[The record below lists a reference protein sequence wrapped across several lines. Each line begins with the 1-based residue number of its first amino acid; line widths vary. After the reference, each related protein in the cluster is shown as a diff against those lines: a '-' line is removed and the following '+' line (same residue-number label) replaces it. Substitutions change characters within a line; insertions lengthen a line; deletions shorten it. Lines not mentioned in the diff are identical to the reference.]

1 MDVNNNLQKII
12 YEKDEE
18 QLNETQKDKDIIN
31 KETKSKDN
39 IGVIEKGNKESLQK
53 NSEITKNKINNKNNE
68 KETGNK
74 RVNNFINGLNSNV
87 QHNRYYSTIT
97 SKNNFRNFVKK
108 ANYNKNK
115 DNIEDKNEQN
125 DFNIDNHFNEIRPF
139 SFTAKNNLIKN
150 YYMNK
155 GLDYFLGGTNPNNIC
170 NKGFLDNKKS
180 GYNYKNYVRGK
191 RNNYVNKK
199 IFFNQNKIKN
209 LQNINEISQ
218 NYFNQNNEDEK
229 QNIINNERENF
240 TRQSYI
246 LMNDIINT
254 DNLNINIMNIAGNI
268 LNNIG
273 YKDQMVGNN
282 LLLQYLF
289 N

>member
-31 KETKSKDN
+31 KEAKSKDN

>member
-18 QLNETQKDKDIIN
+18 QLKETQKDIDIN
-31 KETKSKDN
+31 SKEIKSKDN
-39 IGVIEKGNKESLQK
+39 IGANEKGNKEIKQK
-53 NSEITKNKINNKNNE
+53 NSENTKKRITNKNNE
-68 KETGNK
+68 KEVGNK
-74 RVNNFINGLNSNV
+74 RVNNFVNAVNSNG

-97 SKNNFRNFVKK
+97 SKNYFRNFVKK
-108 ANYNKNK
+108 TNYNKNK
-115 DNIEDKNEQN
+115 ENAEDNNEPR
-125 DFNIDNHFNEIRPF
+125 DFDIDNHFNENRPF
-139 SFTAKNNLIKN
+139 SFTSRNNFLKNN
-150 YYMNK
+150 YMNK
-155 GLDYFLGGTNPNNIC
+155 GLDYILGCTNPNN
-170 NKGFLDNKKS
+170 NKGFFDNKKS
-180 GYNYKNYVRGK
+180 EYNYKNFVRGK

>member
-180 GYNYKNYVRGK
+180 GYNYKNYNRGK
-191 RNNYVNKK
+191 RNNYINKN
-199 IFFNQNKIKN
+199 IFFNNQIKKQNDINLNYYNDYNKKN
-209 LQNINEISQ
+209 SNESEKMMNNNNASNNNQNLIINQENKKYIRMNEIFNLDNINITIL
-218 NYFNQNNEDEK
+218 NIAN
-229 QNIINNERENF
+229 NIINN
-240 TRQSYI
+240 Q
-246 LMNDIINT
+246 
-254 DNLNINIMNIAGNI
+254 
-268 LNNIG
+268 G
-273 YKDQMVGNN
+273 Y
-282 LLLQYLF
+282 
-289 N
+289 

>member
-53 NSEITKNKINNKNNE
+53 NSESTKNKINNKNNE

-191 RNNYVNKK
+191 RNNYVNKN

-209 LQNINEISQ
+209 ISNMIEQNVNYYKDGLNQNQITNEIKT
-218 NYFNQNNEDEK
+218 NY
-229 QNIINNERENF
+229 INMKE
-240 TRQSYI
+240 I
-246 LMNDIINT
+246 LNM
-254 DNLNINIMNIAGNI
+254 DNLDIMNMAKNI
-268 LNNIG
+268 FSNIG
-273 YKDQMVGNN
+273 YKN
-282 LLLQYLF
+282 LNIDNDLLNQYLF